1 MRGRQ
6 PSLRREQRM
15 RGRISL
21 VYERLLTGCGF
32 IVGFTIV
39 IIAVL
44 ITLDVLLR
52 NLDLYSSGALLE
64 LTEYALFVITFV
76 GAPWVL
82 WLGGHVR
89 VDLLFTVVPAPF
101 ARAMEIVADAA
112 GLFFSGVMGWHGFSV
127 ALVSFERGD
136 LIVKQLVVPEWI
148 LMAVIPASC
157 ALLSVEFLRRIV
169 ATWRAPLRVPA
180 DGPHPG
186 GL

>member
-1 MRGRQ
+1 
-6 PSLRREQRM
+6 M

-21 VYERLLTGCGF
+21 VYERLLTTCGF
-32 IVGFTIV
+32 IVGLTIV

-64 LTEYALFVITFV
+64 LTEYALFVITFI

-82 WLGGHVR
+82 WLGSHVR
-89 VDLLFTVVPAPF
+89 VDLLFTVVPAPV
-101 ARAMEIVADAA
+101 ARVLEIIADGA
-112 GLFFSGVMGWHGFSV
+112 GLFFSVVMGWHGFSV

-136 LIVKQLVVPEWI
+136 LIVKQLVVPEWT
-148 LMAVIPASC
+148 LMAFIPASC
-157 ALLSVEFLRRIV
+157 VLLSIEFLRRI
-169 ATWRAPLRVPA
+169 AAIWHAPLRAQA
-180 DGPHPG
+180 DGPHPE

>member
-1 MRGRQ
+1 
-6 PSLRREQRM
+6 M

-21 VYERLLTGCGF
+21 VYERLLAGCGF
-32 IVGFTIV
+32 IVGLTIV

-64 LTEYALFVITFV
+64 LTEYALFVMTFV

-82 WLGGHVR
+82 WLGSHVR
-89 VDLLFTVVPAPF
+89 VDLLFTVVPTSV
-101 ARAMEIVADAA
+101 ARVMEIVADGA
-112 GLFFSGVMGWHGFSV
+112 GLFCCGVMGWHGFRV

-148 LMAVIPASC
+148 LMAVIPVSC
-157 ALLSVEFLRRIV
+157 VLLCIEFLRRITAAWHV
-169 ATWRAPLRVPA
+169 PLHARA
-180 DGPHPG
+180 DGPLPG